1 MTYEEK
7 VSVPA
12 LRFARFLD
20 KFPTLYNVYVVA
32 LISCVSALMLG
43 FDISSMS
50 ALLLNDS
57 YLKFFKLPSTNMQ
70 SFITASMSLGSML
83 GCVLSTFV
91 SEPFGRR
98 ASLLVCSFFWCV
110 GAAIQSSAQN
120 RAQLIIGRII
130 SGIGIGFGS
139 TVAPVYCS
147 EVSPRKRRGFIG
159 GIFQLCVT
167 IGILV
172 MYYIAF
178 GLGHINGLAAFR
190 IPWAIQIVPGIILAV
205 GVFFIP
211 ESPRWLAKQEQWEES
226 EFIVAKIQSG
236 GDTQHPDVVTEMAE
250 IKEQLIIEEN
260 AKAFKYSDLL
270 RKKYAFRTFNA
281 IFAQIWQQLTGMN
294 ALMYYVTYIFQ
305 MAGYTGNINL
315 IASSIQYVLNV
326 VTTIPAL
333 FLMDYVGRRPVLI
346 TGAVF
351 MLIWHF
357 AIGGLLATYGKPID
371 NFQGNDTVKIQIP
384 KKNKKAAK
392 GVIACSYLFVCSYAC
407 SWGVVCW
414 VYCAEVWG
422 ENAARQR
429 GASLTTFFNWLF
441 NFAIGMFT
449 PPSFKNITWKTYMI
463 FGAFC
468 TTMALHVFFVFPE
481 TRGKRLEEIGQMWD
495 NHIPAWKT
503 DKWQPYVPIALED
516 ENKHGINTE
525 HKEHKEEAPS
535 AEHDENVASASPSDE
550 SPIS

>member
-20 KFPTLYNVYVVA
+20 TFPTLYNVYVVA
-32 LISCVSALMLG
+32 LISCVSALMFG

-98 ASLLVCSFFWCV
+98 TSLLVCSFFWCV

-190 IPWAIQIVPGIILAV
+190 IPWAIQIVPGIILAT

-236 GDTQHPDVVTEMAE
+236 GDSQDPDVVTEMAE
-250 IKEQLIIEEN
+250 IKEQLNIEEN
-260 AKAFKYSDLL
+260 AIAFKYSDLL

-281 IFAQIWQQLTGMN
+281 ILAQIWQQLTGMN

-333 FLMDYVGRRPVLI
+333 FLMDYVGRRPILI

-351 MLIWHF
+351 MIIWH

-449 PPSFKNITWKTYMI
+449 PPSFKNITWKTYMV